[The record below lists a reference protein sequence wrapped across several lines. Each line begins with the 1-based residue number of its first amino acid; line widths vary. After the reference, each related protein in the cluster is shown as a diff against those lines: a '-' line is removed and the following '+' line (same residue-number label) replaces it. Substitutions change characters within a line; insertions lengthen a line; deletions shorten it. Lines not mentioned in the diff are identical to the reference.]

1 MSEFLIIAI
10 VAVSAVVGVS
20 GVLTYLLLGT
30 MRAGREAL
38 SHKERARAN
47 GRRFAGQ

>member
-1 MSEFLIIAI
+1 MMSEFLIIAI

-30 MRAGREAL
+30 MRAGLSSVERE
-38 SHKERARAN
+38 ERLPDHLKAR
-47 GRRFAGQ
+47 